1 MIPCLNEEATLP
13 LVFGTMPTSIPGVDS
28 IEVLIINDGSTD
40 RTVEVAKELGVRHF
54 VHHTRNQ
61 GLAYTFRDGLMGALD
76 LGADIIVLTDGD
88 NQYPQ
93 ERIPDLIRPIL
104 EGRADVVIADR
115 QTQSIE
121 HFSPLKKFWQR
132 SGTRFLNLVAGSD
145 VPDATSGFRAFSKE
159 AALKLNLVS
168 RYSFGMET
176 IIQSS
181 HKRMAFAYITIKT
194 NPQTRE
200 SRLIKSNLT
209 HVRKSGIT
217 ILRGLVTYN
226 PYKVFLSLGLILL
239 LVGLIPF
246 AHYLYV
252 VLFTPEIAYGAHHLQ
267 SLIVGGVILTAS
279 FISLTLGVVADMIS
293 VNRALLE
300 DVLTEA
306 KRGRI
311 REKAAERDRAARA
324 PEIRTLHANGASGPH
339 AQPVRD

>member
-1 MIPCLNEEATLP
+1 MIPCLNEEDTLP
-13 LVFGTMPTSIPGVDS
+13 LVFETMPKSIPGVDS

-40 RTVEVAKELGVRHF
+40 RTVEVARQLGVRHF

-104 EGRADVVIADR
+104 DGRADVVIADR
-115 QTQSIE
+115 QTQTIE

-132 SGTRFLNLVAGSD
+132 SGTWFLNLVAGTD

-176 IIQSS
+176 IIQSG

-194 NPQTRE
+194 NPKTRE

-217 ILRGLVTYN
+217 ILRGLVTYK
-226 PYKVFLSLGLILL
+226 PYTVFLSLGLILL

-246 AHYLYV
+246 VHYLGV
-252 VLFTPEIAYGAHHLQ
+252 VLFTPETAYGSHHLQ

-306 KRGRI
+306 KRGRL
-311 REKAAERDRAARA
+311 RDRAAEV
-324 PEIRTLHANGASGPH
+324 PETRILHTNGASAPR
-339 AQPVRD
+339 AQAVRD